1 MKGVRHNFTKM
12 YKKSLK
18 CPLQCNVESPQEDT
32 QEHILVCDKLSQGN
46 QIDINDIF
54 ASDVEEQA
62 KIAKIISPLLRRRKQ
77 LLEDQE
83 DPSCLPGAFIPGPGL
98 SAAVGGYNYEV

>member
-1 MKGVRHNFTKM
+1 MKGVRHTFPKM
-12 YKKSLK
+12 YKKSLR
-18 CPLQCNVESPQEDT
+18 CPLQCNVESPQGDT
-32 QEHILVCDKLSQGN
+32 QEHILVCEKLSKGN

-62 KIAKIISPLLRRRKQ
+62 KIAKIISPLLRSRKQ

-83 DPSCLPGAFIPGPGL
+83 DPIWIPGALFPGPGL
-98 SAAVGGYNYEV
+98 SAAVGDCSYAD

>member
-1 MKGVRHNFTKM
+1 M
-12 YKKSLK
+12 
-18 CPLQCNVESPQEDT
+18 
-32 QEHILVCDKLSQGN
+32 VCDKLSQGN
-46 QIDINDIF
+46 QVDINDIF

-83 DPSCLPGAFIPGPGL
+83 DPSCLPGSFIPGPGL
-98 SAAVGGYNYEV
+98 SAAVGGGNYAD